1 MTNSQPDDLAP
12 PQIAITGVGV
22 ASAFGRGVQ
31 PVLDGVLAG
40 RPAFGP
46 VTRFSAGR
54 CRVQVDAELPGSPV
68 LAAELGAVIDDAC
81 AAAGLDAEDRAAAV
95 LLLALHSDGAAARN
109 SLALT
114 VVGDTAAGVAA
125 RCGLPRPARIYATAC
140 TAGSSAIADAGAMI
154 TSGRASLVIVAA
166 GFLVDADSL
175 ALFDA
180 GRTLARD
187 GQVRPFSAGRR
198 GLLLGDGVAAVVL
211 EPASAARRRGVPV
224 LARLAGWGRAG
235 DAYHVCQP
243 HPGGAGLARAISA
256 ALDRAQ
262 VEPAEI
268 GYINANGTGT
278 HYSDSAEAA
287 ALHRALGGHAATI
300 PVSSTKSLH
309 GHALEGSAL
318 LELVVTVLAMRAG
331 FLPVNAGYLAPDADC
346 DLDLVLG
353 TAREGRPRYALSL
366 NAAFGGA
373 STALLVAAA

>member
-1 MTNSQPDDLAP
+1 MTNSQADDLARP
-12 PQIAITGVGV
+12 EVAITGVGV
-22 ASAFGRGVQ
+22 ASAFGRGPG

-40 RPAFGP
+40 QPAFGP

-54 CRVQVDAELPGSPV
+54 CRVRTDAERPGSPL

-81 AAAGLDAEDRAAAV
+81 ATAGLSPADRAAAV
-95 LLLALHSDGAAARN
+95 FLLALHSDGAAARDP
-109 SLALT
+109 SAAT
-114 VVGDTAAGVAA
+114 VVGDTAAVAAA
-125 RCGLPRPARIYATAC
+125 RCGLPPPARIYATAC

-154 TSGRASLVIVAA
+154 TSGRAALVIVAA
-166 GFLVDADSL
+166 GFLVDADCL

-211 EPASAARRRGVPV
+211 EPAPAARRRGVPE

-243 HPGGAGLARAISA
+243 HPDGAGLARAIGA
-256 ALDRAQ
+256 ALGRAQ
-262 VEPAEI
+262 VGPAQI

-278 HYSDSAEAA
+278 VSSDSSEAA
-287 ALHRALGGHAATI
+287 ALHRALGSYADAI

-309 GHALEGSAL
+309 GHALEASAL
-318 LELVVTVLAMRAG
+318 LELVITVLAVRAG
-331 FLPVNAGYLAPDADC
+331 FLPVNAGYLAPDAEC
-346 DLDLVLG
+346 ELDLVLG

-373 STALLVAAA
+373 CTALVVAAA